1 MTLQLELAPELE
13 REIEQQAQQ
22 HGQSVAEY
30 VEVAVREK
38 MGAPLKPRRVLKG
51 YGIFAGSG
59 RTVDD
64 FLAERHA
71 ESLAE
76 LEKDEERARLYGRR
90 HEST

>member
-1 MTLQLELAPELE
+1 MTLTLELEPELE

-22 HGQSVAEY
+22 HGQSVSDY
-30 VEVAVREK
+30 VMAMLREK
-38 MGAPLKPRRVLKG
+38 VTTPAKPRRVLKG
-51 YGIFAGSG
+51 YGMFAGSG

-76 LEKDEERARLYGRR
+76 LEKDEERVRYRKPTSL
-90 HEST
+90 